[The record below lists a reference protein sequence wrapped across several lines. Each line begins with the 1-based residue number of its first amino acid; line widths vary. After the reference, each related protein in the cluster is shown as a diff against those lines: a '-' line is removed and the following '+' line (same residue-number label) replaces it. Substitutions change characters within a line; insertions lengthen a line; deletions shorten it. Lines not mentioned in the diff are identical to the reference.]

1 MERNRGRSLV
11 AGAGC
16 LVLAAVVFLCPLT
29 AVVAAT
35 ASGSGCHDRSAPD
48 HHGETSAAFVCCAAV
63 DAAPAAQVAAEAEVA
78 AASPATVQP
87 APHAVRR
94 AGRPRPES
102 ASPPLFVRYSS
113 LLL

>member
-1 MERNRGRSLV
+1 MAWNRGRSLV
-11 AGAGC
+11 AGVGC

-29 AVVAAT
+29 AVAAP
-35 ASGSGCHDRSAPD
+35 AAGSGCHDRPAPD

-78 AASPATVQP
+78 AASPAAVRP
-87 APHAVRR
+87 APHPVRR
-94 AGRPRPES
+94 AGRHRPES